1 MFKKILVANRGE
13 IAVRVLRACRELG
26 VSSVT
31 VYSDADRNALHTQYA
46 DEVYYIGPAPAT
58 ESYLKIAKIIDIA
71 KKSKAEAI
79 HPGTTRRQDCIKK
92 DNDCSR
98 HTCNPWE

>member
-13 IAVRVLRACRELG
+13 IAVRVLRACRELD

-58 ESYLKIAKIIDIA
+58 ESYLKIEKII
-71 KKSKAEAI
+71 
-79 HPGTTRRQDCIKK
+79 
-92 DNDCSR
+92 
-98 HTCNPWE
+98 